1 MEISNNYY
9 AKNIFRGMCTVQK
22 NILMTFWYFYVF
34 RYEKVSFISV
44 LGSIL
49 VQTSVLA
56 NLVFAYSAK

>member
-9 AKNIFRGMCTVQK
+9 AKNIFRGMYTVQK

-34 RYEKVSFISV
+34 HYETVSFISV

-56 NLVFAYSAK
+56 NLVFAYSAR